1 MAPGSKPA
9 LCRAFFKQKTA
20 YAMIL
25 GDWSSDV
32 CSSDLISG
40 VIIAI
45 VAIFSIVLASCS
57 KDEILSDTHPE
68 VNITAQQGDTPAV
81 SYYAITDSTGIG
93 FTSQGIEYTNQ
104 NNHTTQWLLSYAE
117 IAERLELHIQDYSQI
132 RITRDHILS
141 NGLWRFAVSF
151 DAQAEVDSYAID
163 VDPDTGK
170 IIWTLSTTEMP
181 GGEFTLSISVGVSK

>member
-1 MAPGSKPA
+1 MKKHSISI
-9 LCRAFFKQKTA
+9 FKITPP
-20 YAMIL
+20 
-25 GDWSSDV
+25 
-32 CSSDLISG
+32 ISG

-93 FTSQGIEYTNQ
+93 FTSQGIAYTNQ

-163 VDPDTGK
+163 VDPDIAKSFGRLVPPK
-170 IIWTLSTTEMP
+170 CQ
-181 GGEFTLSISVGVSK
+181 VGSLR

>member
-1 MAPGSKPA
+1 MSLKKITPPLSGTFAA
-9 LCRAFFKQKTA
+9 LAA
-20 YAMIL
+20 IIL
-25 GDWSSDV
+25 SF
-32 CSSDLISG
+32 I
-40 VIIAI
+40 
-45 VAIFSIVLASCS
+45 LASCS

-81 SYYAITDSTGIG
+81 SYY
-93 FTSQGIEYTNQ
+93 GIEYTNQ

-170 IIWTLSTTEMP
+170 IIWTISTTEMP
-181 GGEFTLSISVGVSK
+181 GGEFTLSITLTSTKAL